1 MDNNLEKEEDYSE
14 EIKMVDIINAF
25 QVYYKKLF
33 NKKQTDN
40 MFSELNESDPLAT
53 NRQMEFLYEHIYKYK
68 ENEKEKNNKNN
79 LFNEEDEFNLDN
91 YDEFF
96 ALIINGEINKLSA
109 SLFALMAHLVNI
121 QDAWYELSW
130 SIMNLKNN

>member
-1 MDNNLEKEEDYSE
+1 MDTILEEDYSE
-14 EIKMVDIINAF
+14 ENKMVDIINAF
-25 QVYYKKLF
+25 QIYYKKLF

-40 MFSELNESDPLAT
+40 MFSELNENDPLAT

-68 ENEKEKNNKNN
+68 ENEKQNNNKNN
-79 LFNEEDEFNLDN
+79 LLNEEDEINLED

-96 ALIINGEINKLSA
+96 ALVIDGEIIKLSS
-109 SLFALMAHLVNI
+109 SLFSLMNYLVRL
-121 QDAWYELSW
+121 QDNWYEIHW